1 MKSATVAVAV
11 LASVAIAQPHGHARR
26 HQHDRRDLVVEWVT
40 VEETVTVEVDE
51 ATTQT
56 FYPSKTPEV
65 VATSSGSPGQFFQA
79 ASSSSSPYSVAAP
92 STTLIAQPSTE
103 KTIAPAPTTTS
114 TTAPVVAPSSTTET
128 SAPVETT
135 TYAAPASSTAET
147 SAPVET
153 TTYAAP
159 ASSTTAAST
168 GGSSGGSGTNVK
180 SSDMTYYPIGLGSC
194 GYDDAGL
201 DMTKP
206 VVAVDSKLWDSVST
220 ATSYGLDQPA
230 HPFCNQE
237 VTIMYNGHNATGIV
251 RDRCGGCVPN
261 AVDVAEMIFDDL
273 VGGTGAGRV
282 SVEWFFNSGKW

>member
-1 MKSATVAVAV
+1 MKSATIAVAV

-65 VATSSGSPGQFFQA
+65 VATSSGSPGQFFEA
-79 ASSSSSPYSVAAP
+79 ASSSSSSPYSVAAP

-114 TTAPVVAPSSTTET
+114 TTAPIVAPSSTTET

-135 TYAAPASSTAET
+135 TYAAPASSA
-147 SAPVET
+147 
-153 TTYAAP
+153 
-159 ASSTTAAST
+159 TAAST
-168 GGSSGGSGTNVK
+168 VGSSGGSGTNVK
-180 SSDMTYYPIGLGSC
+180 SSDMTYYSIGLGSC

-237 VTIMYNGHNATGIV
+237 VTIMYNGHNTTGIV